1 MISSPIHQKFALL
14 LIISSESTEEYGAIC
29 DKYLD
34 HEHVIFGRNSTLS
47 EVQEYFIEYYALSD
61 LLQNSNALLKDK
73 VARRELR
80 DRISSVHDL
89 IENKINEA
97 IDQTDWETDCSQ
109 SISLSKIASDAADKI
124 FRSAP
129 IIHNELV
136 NREKP
141 SGSANAAVKSLLYAA
156 VDNSI
161 SKNLGFKKF
170 PPERGLYEAIIK

>member
-1 MISSPIHQKFALL
+1 M
-14 LIISSESTEEYGAIC
+14 
-29 DKYLD
+29 
-34 HEHVIFGRNSTLS
+34 IFGRNGTLS
-47 EVQEYFIEYYALSD
+47 ELQEYFIEYHALSE

-89 IENKINEA
+89 IENKINAA
-97 IDQTDWETDCSQ
+97 IEQTDWKTES
-109 SISLSKIASDAADKI
+109 SHGVSLSKIASDAADKI
-124 FRSAP
+124 FEAAP
-129 IIHNELV
+129 VIHDELV

-141 SGSANAAVKSLLYAA
+141 SGSANAAVKALLYAA

-170 PPERGLYEAIIK
+170 PPDRGIYEAIIKKIIFM